1 MTNLITTHGPLS
13 SEQLGMILPHEHI
26 FVDLRP
32 IDTPDFGQAQVEDV
46 IRLMAP
52 ELERA
57 RAAGVT
63 ALVEC
68 TPEGV
73 GRRCDL
79 VAAVAHAAD
88 FPVVLATGIYRE
100 PWVPAW
106 AQRATED
113 ELAEW
118 MQAELIQGI
127 GETGVLAGFI
137 KLSAGDDG
145 LTPTEIKILRA
156 AARASLATNA
166 VIASHTIRGRVAA
179 HQLDILE
186 SAGVRPQRFIW
197 VHTQAEPDPALHLEM
212 ARRGAWLEY
221 DGIGG
226 SDPDDQY
233 IQHIRRAL
241 DTGFAGQVMLSM
253 DRGWYSPGK
262 PGGGTPKPFTYL
274 SETFLPR
281 LRAAG
286 FSEDTLAE
294 LTVQNPFRAFA
305 R

>member
-1 MTNLITTHGPLS
+1 MSLAALAFFGRLASARNLTCVAKDMK
-13 SEQLGMILPHEHI
+13 SETEPE
-26 FVDLRP
+26 
-32 IDTPDFGQAQVEDV
+32 
-46 IRLMAP
+46 AP
-52 ELERA
+52 T
-57 RAAGVT
+57 AGV
-63 ALVEC
+63 
-68 TPEGV
+68 
-73 GRRCDL
+73 
-79 VAAVAHAAD
+79 
-88 FPVVLATGIYRE
+88 
-100 PWVPAW
+100 
-106 AQRATED
+106 
-113 ELAEW
+113 
-118 MQAELIQGI
+118 
-127 GETGVLAGFI
+127 
-137 KLSAGDDG
+137 
-145 LTPTEIKILRA
+145 
-156 AARASLATNA
+156 
-166 VIASHTIRGRVAA
+166 
-179 HQLDILE
+179 
-186 SAGVRPQRFIW
+186 
-197 VHTQAEPDPALHLEM
+197 QAEPDPALHLEM

-286 FSEDTLAE
+286 LGEDTLAE

>member
-100 PWVPAW
+100 
-106 AQRATED
+106 
-113 ELAEW
+113 W

-166 VIASHTIRGRVAA
+166 VIASHTIRGRVVA